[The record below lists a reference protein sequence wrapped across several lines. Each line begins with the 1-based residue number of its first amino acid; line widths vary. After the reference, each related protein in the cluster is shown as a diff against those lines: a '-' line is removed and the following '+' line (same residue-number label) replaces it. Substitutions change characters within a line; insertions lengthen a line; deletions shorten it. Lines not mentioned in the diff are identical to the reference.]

1 VWSQSI
7 ASVVVSS
14 DVTLTWPRV
23 YRRPLTLFLRRVAIA
38 LACLLITAFLVYIE
52 RAGYND
58 ANGTPISMIDALYYA
73 TVSLSTTGYGDIAPY
88 SEPARLVNIFLITP
102 LRFIFLITLVSTTVE
117 ILTERT
123 RDEFRTRRWRST
135 VNNHTVIIGY
145 GVKGRSTAQSL
156 TGSGVDPATIVIV
169 DPSPAVIEEANERGH
184 LGVVGDGGREEIM
197 RVASVETAKQIVVA
211 LDRDDASVLAVLT
224 ARRLAPHA
232 RIVAAAR
239 ESRNSA
245 LLRQSGADVVV
256 LTAESA
262 GHLMGLSLNSPAA
275 GDFVEDILETRDG
288 LEIVERAATASDI
301 GSSSQDLLIRGELL
315 IAVVRMGVTH
325 RFHSGLISTI
335 QDGDTLLVI
344 HQGRRSQ

>member
-1 VWSQSI
+1 M
-7 ASVVVSS
+7 
-14 DVTLTWPRV
+14 TLSWPRV
-23 YRRPLTLFLRRVAIA
+23 RRRPLTLFLRRVAIA

-52 RAGYND
+52 RDGYHD
-58 ANGTPISMIDALYYA
+58 ANGTPITMIDALYYA

-88 SEPARLVNIFLITP
+88 SESARLVNIFLITP

-123 RDEFRTRRWRST
+123 RDEFRTRRWRSS

-145 GVKGRSTAQSL
+145 GIKGRSTAQSL
-156 TGSGVDPATIVIV
+156 TGSGIDAGTIVIV
-169 DPSPAVIEEANERGH
+169 DPSAQVIEEANERGH
-184 LGVVGDGGREEIM
+184 LGIVGDGGREEIM
-197 RVASVETAKQIVVA
+197 RAASVDKAKQVVVA
-211 LDRDDASVLAVLT
+211 LDRDDSSVLAVLT

-232 RIVAAAR
+232 RIVAAVR
-239 ESRNSA
+239 ESRNST

-288 LEIVERAATASDI
+288 LEIVERAATAEDV
-301 GSSSQDLLIRGELL
+301 GSTSQDLILRGELL
-315 IAVVRMGVTH
+315 VAIVRNGVTH
-325 RFHSGLISTI
+325 RFDSGMVSSI
-335 QDGDTLLVI
+335 QTDDTLLVI
-344 HQGRRSQ
+344 HQSRRP